1 MKIPP
6 THPGGTVKIIDI
18 SIVADGP
25 TQTLVLSNFRPS
37 QSLYRQK
44 SHQTSST
51 SLGFEVKETGAD
63 VNFKAQLRL
72 GGIGVSLVNQKLKE
86 LLYLTLRDFD
96 IRFKESKLYQT
107 LNATIKW
114 IQIDNQLYG
123 GIFPILLYPSVVP
136 KTGKEMEAHPI
147 FQAMVARVKDSSY
160 GVLYIKYASVLLQQ
174 MTLEV
179 DEDFVFAMLDFA
191 KIPGASWSEEQEG
204 KLCDEDL
211 HIPEP
216 QQGSDGQDVYFE
228 LLHLQPMQLDVSFM
242 RTEHVNAEDT
252 MQPSDPLMFFVN
264 VMTMSMGNVNDAPI
278 QLNALIVE
286 NARVSFGL
294 LANSIMKHYTQ
305 EVVRQMHI
313 VLGSADFL
321 GNPVGLFNNVSSGV
335 AAMFYEPYNGL
346 VMSDRPGE
354 LGYGLA
360 KGAKSFVTKSVFGFS
375 DSVAKLTGSMSKGLA
390 AATLDKEFQDKR
402 RMSKSRNRPKHAL
415 YGITAGGNAFATSVA
430 SGIGGL
436 ARHPLEGA
444 EREGLQGFFKGVGL
458 GVWGLATKPA
468 IGAFDLASSTFLFP
482 TCIRLCIRS

>member
-6 THPGGTVKIIDI
+6 SQPGGHPKIIDI
-18 SIVADGP
+18 NIVADGP
-25 TQTLVLSNFRPS
+25 TQTLVLSNYKAS
-37 QSLYRQK
+37 HSIYRQK
-44 SHQTSST
+44 TQSSQANSST
-51 SLGFEVKETGAD
+51 VGFEVKDTNSE
-63 VNFKAQLRL
+63 VSYKAQLRL
-72 GGIGVSLVNQKLKE
+72 GGIGVSLVNQNLKE
-86 LLYLTLRDFD
+86 LLYLTFRDLEVKY
-96 IRFKESKLYQT
+96 KESRLYQT
-107 LNATIKW
+107 LNTTIKW

-147 FQAMVARVKDSSY
+147 FHAMVARVKDDSY
-160 GVLYIKYASVLLQQ
+160 GVLYVKYASVLLQQ

-179 DEDFVFAMLDFA
+179 DEDFVFAMLDFI
-191 KIPGASWSEEQEG
+191 KVPGASWSEEQEG

-216 QQGSDGQDVYFE
+216 RQESAGQDVYFE
-228 LLHLQPMQLDVSFM
+228 FLHLQPMQLDISFM
-242 RTEHVNAEDT
+242 RTERVNAEDT

-264 VMTMSMGNVNDAPI
+264 AMTMSMGNVNDAPV
-278 QLNALIVE
+278 QLNALVLE
-286 NARVSFGL
+286 NARVSFGV
-294 LANSIMKHYTQ
+294 LADNIMKHYME
-305 EVVRQMHI
+305 EVIRQIHI

-321 GNPVGLFNNVSSGV
+321 GNPVGLFNTVSSGV
-335 AAMFYEPYNGL
+335 AAMFYEPYHGL
-346 VMSDRPGE
+346 VMTDRPGD

-360 KGAKSFVTKSVFGFS
+360 KGAKSFVTKSVFGLS

-415 YGITAGGNAFATSVA
+415 YGITAGGNAFATSLA
-430 SGIGGL
+430 SGVGGL

-458 GVWGLATKPA
+458 GFWGLATKPA
-468 IGAFDLASSTFLFP
+468 IGAFDLASST
-482 TCIRLCIRS
+482 